1 MLKFVL
7 GGALL
12 LSALPQGWAL
22 SLGPLQSPALLGQP
36 LDVRVQAGVASA
48 EAATGLCLQAE
59 VFYGD
64 VRVPPSAI
72 STAIQQLGRDGNAWL
87 RVRSEQPVNEP
98 IVTVVLQAG
107 CQTRYTRRYTLLADV
122 APQPLPQ
129 ASLRTPSLP
138 RIVTTP
144 RLVQAPVR
152 LPAPAPRPAG
162 VLRVPGKFKPAV
174 RAVALGPSRPVGD
187 NVRPNVPDALPELP
201 APPSPDGARL
211 QLDPLTLPTTPAA
224 TPKPAL
230 ADPGVTPAT
239 PDAPATDGGTSADA
253 AQLQRQLQRLR
264 EEQAQLRRSMEV
276 VNAQLAQAQNSPGAG
291 SGTLLLYGLSGLV
304 AVLAGA
310 LVLVWRRRPPA
321 TASSAPAPWWLPGQ
335 KTVSA
340 SPDDAPGALTPVP
353 TPLPETA
360 AHGLASAAV
369 SGLEVLEDSDADAE
383 LPALVAAVAP
393 SDSPTPLPTSPAA
406 APTEPPAPQRVAATL
421 DELLHLAD
429 KIAFLE
435 GLGQDS
441 DAMELLA
448 QFIEQHPL
456 ASELPYLWWAEL
468 ATITQDDVARAQAL
482 GVYRHHYGTA
492 LPAAAGRDGAALE
505 DDTAFM
511 QQLAPLWP
519 GPAALQALGAALLE
533 PGTLQVRTLRSLEDA
548 LWLCHIHAQLQHDND
563 NVTPP
568 EAATST
574 LAAMPALPV
583 IDAQAF
589 AVPRDTE
596 APFIA
601 PPASA
606 AAPLAVP
613 DALAQ
618 PEAIQMSD
626 WLSVHEFEST
636 PAPTVPPTVAPS
648 PALATG
654 PGLPMLDLDFTPVS
668 SNAGRAPV
676 AAPAAPSAGESA
688 PAVTP
693 SPTLGP
699 DSAPRPAE
707 GATLDLPPL
716 EFDLGDLDGFK
727 PPRPHTPPQP

>member
-12 LSALPQGWAL
+12 LSAPQSWAL

-48 EAATGLCLQAE
+48 EAAAGLCLQAE

-87 RVRSEQPVNEP
+87 RVRSEHPVNEP

-122 APQPLPQ
+122 APLPQ
-129 ASLRTPSLP
+129 ANLRAPALP
-138 RIVTTP
+138 RIVSP
-144 RLVQAPVR
+144 AARLVQAPVR

-162 VLRVPGKFKPAV
+162 VLRVPGKFKPAA
-174 RAVALGPSRPVGD
+174 RAVALGPSRPDGD
-187 NVRPNVPDALPELP
+187 GVRPTVPDALPELP

-211 QLDPLTLPTTPAA
+211 QLDPLTLPTTTPAA
-224 TPKPAL
+224 TPKAAP
-230 ADPGVTPAT
+230 ADPGTAPATPAAPDA
-239 PDAPATDGGTSADA
+239 PDAPATDASTDADA

-264 EEQAQLRRSMEV
+264 EEQAQLRRSMEQ
-276 VNAQLAQAQNSPGAG
+276 VNAQLAQAHNSPGAAG
-291 SGTLLLYGLSGLV
+291 SNTLLLYGLSGLV

-310 LVLVWRRRPPA
+310 LVLVWRRRHP
-321 TASSAPAPWWLPGQ
+321 TASSTPAPWWMPGQ
-335 KTVSA
+335 KTTST
-340 SPDDAPGALTPVP
+340 SDDDAHSALAPAP
-353 TPLPETA
+353 TPLPEPA
-360 AHGLASAAV
+360 LHSSLASATV
-369 SGLEVLEDSDADAE
+369 SGLEVLEDSDDGTD
-383 LPALVAAVAP
+383 LPPLIATVAP
-393 SDSPTPLPTSPAA
+393 DNTPTPPPATPA
-406 APTEPPAPQRVAATL
+406 APTALPAPQRVAVTL
-421 DELLHLAD
+421 EELLHLAD

-468 ATITQDDVARAQAL
+468 AAIAQDDVARAQAQ
-482 GVYRHHYGTA
+482 GVYLHHYGTA
-492 LPAAAGRDGAALE
+492 LPAMAGRNAAGLE

-511 QQLAPLWP
+511 QQLTPLWP
-519 GPAALQALGAALLE
+519 GPAALQALSAALFE
-533 PGTLQVRTLRSLEDA
+533 PHTLQVCTLHSLEDA
-548 LWLCHIHAQLQHDND
+548 LWLCQIHAQLQHDSANGL
-563 NVTPP
+563 PP
-568 EAATST
+568 EVTRT
-574 LAAMPALPV
+574 PAAMPALPV

-589 AVPRDTE
+589 AAPADTD
-596 APFIA
+596 A
-601 PPASA
+601 
-606 AAPLAVP
+606 P

-626 WLSVHEFEST
+626 WLSVHEFEAT
-636 PAPTVPPTVAPS
+636 PAPTAPPTAALTPS
-648 PALATG
+648 PTPATSSE
-654 PGLPMLDLDFTPVS
+654 LPMLDLDFTPIS
-668 SNAGRAPV
+668 STGSAPV
-676 AAPAAPSAGESA
+676 ATPATPPIQPAAEPTSEPATAAPSLA
-688 PAVTP
+688 P
-693 SPTLGP
+693 GP
-699 DSAPRPAE
+699 DSAPSAAE

-716 EFDLGDLDGFK
+716 EFDLGDLGGFK
-727 PPRPHTPPQP
+727 PPQPRQP